1 MAKIFRVYTGSKIKR
16 RDIRFRS
23 VSKFHK
29 SPPVRRGKDRMKE
42 EGRERERGGRRF
54 QQDRSKHPVEQD
66 LVRVEDRRDD
76 FSA

>member
-1 MAKIFRVYTGSKIKR
+1 
-16 RDIRFRS
+16 
-23 VSKFHK
+23 
-29 SPPVRRGKDRMKE
+29 MKE

-54 QQDRSKHPVEQD
+54 QRDRSKHPVEQD